1 MLSVLMSVNIG
12 ISKRFAGRTLQ
23 KKKGIVTM
31 KKRLTTSVLA
41 FAVAAITLTGSL
53 TGCGSSQKKTE
64 EPANAT
70 EEAAEK
76 TDPDAAGEE
85 QSSGEDTQPSDHT
98 FRVGFVNIDDGDTN
112 CYPAMMNF
120 KAYVESEEFAKA
132 VGADKVEALTAD
144 SALDIEKQT
153 TNVETILTKGVD
165 MMFIIGVDTEG
176 NTTSV
181 ETCNKEGIPVFM
193 VGTEASGGEWKFVGF
208 DETELGRY
216 QGEWCVENLPENSN
230 ICYVEGTPGRE
241 AAVMRKQG
249 FMDAIAER
257 DDLNLLSSQT
267 GEFST
272 EDSMR
277 VTEDWIL
284 KYGDDIDCIVAP
296 DNFSILGV
304 CEALKA
310 AGMTD
315 VITCGVVGN
324 RDDAEQIKQGNESYG
339 VFVYWPMI
347 GNLCGEIAQKVYLGE
362 EVQERTNIE
371 LFHMTSENCD
381 ELLDEYVPK

>member
-1 MLSVLMSVNIG
+1 M
-12 ISKRFAGRTLQ
+12 
-23 KKKGIVTM
+23 KKGVTTNILTFTM
-31 KKRLTTSVLA
+31 AALMLTTSLA
-41 FAVAAITLTGSL
+41 
-53 TGCGSSQKKTE
+53 GCSSSAEKAEEPSNPTE
-64 EPANAT
+64 ESSPN
-70 EEAAEK
+70 
-76 TDPDAAGEE
+76 PDSSASENE
-85 QSSGEDTQPSDHT
+85 QSSGNT
-98 FRVGFVNIDDGDTN
+98 FRVGFVNIDNGDTN

-120 KAYVESEEFAKA
+120 KAIVESDEFSKS
-132 VGADKVEALTAD
+132 VGAEKVEVLTAD
-144 SALDIEKQT
+144 SAFGIEKQT
-153 TNVETILTKGVD
+153 TNVETLLTKGVD

-181 ETCNKEGIPVFM
+181 KACNDEGIPVFM
-193 VGTEASGGEWKFVGF
+193 VGTEASGGDWKFVGF
-208 DETELGRY
+208 DETELGRS
-216 QGEWCVENLPENSN
+216 QGEWCIKNLPENAN

-284 KYGDDIDCIVAP
+284 KYGEDIDCIVAP

-324 RDDAEQIKQGNESYG
+324 REDAEQIRQGSEKYG
-339 VFVYWPMI
+339 VFCYWPLI
-347 GNLCGEIAQKVYLGE
+347 GNLCADIAQQVYLGE
-362 EVQERTNIE
+362 EVEERTNIE
-371 LFHMTSENCD
+371 LFDMTLDNCD
-381 ELLDEYVPK
+381 ELLDKYIPK